1 MPSPFPGMDPYLEGY
16 LWPDLHHRLAT
27 YIANQL
33 TPQITP
39 RYVARIV
46 VRTIIEEVETG
57 DTVSIRLPDVEV
69 IAAHRAEKRPIHRP
83 SAASATE
90 PLTPATMTVVQPLA
104 VEAEIPS
111 VEIRDVAGGLLVT
124 SIEILSPANKYGSG
138 WDEYQKKRQQVI
150 HAQANLLEV
159 DLLRRGRR
167 PITVTST
174 PPAPYYLFLT
184 RAGQPARA
192 DVWAVQVRGRLPT
205 VPVPLRP
212 PDDDVPLNLQRAFD
226 AIYDEARYD
235 LSLDY
240 AKPPEYPLQGAD
252 ALWAAQLL
260 EPYYRNDQNTV
271 NGMAGE

>member
-1 MPSPFPGMDPYLEGY
+1 MDPYLEGY

-33 TPQITP
+33 TPQIAP

-57 DTVSIRLPDVEV
+57 ITVSIRLPDVEL
-69 IAAHRAEKRPIHRP
+69 ITAHQARRQPAHRQ
-83 SAASATE
+83 SAASAVE
-90 PLTPATMTVVQPLA
+90 PLTPATMTVAQPLA
-104 VEAEIPS
+104 VEVEIPS

-150 HAQANLLEV
+150 HAQANLLEI

-167 PITVTST
+167 PLTITST
-174 PPAPYYLFLT
+174 PLAAYYLFLT
-184 RAGQPARA
+184 RAGEPTRA
-192 DVWAVQVRGRLPT
+192 DVWAIQVRDRLPT

-212 PDDDVPLNLQRAFD
+212 PDDDVPLNLQRAF
-226 AIYDEARYD
+226 ASIYDEARYD

-240 AKPPEYPLQGAD
+240 SNPPEYPLQGAD

-260 EPYYRNDQNTV
+260 KHYYHDDQNAL
-271 NGMAGE
+271 NGTAGE